1 MKLPSLWKP
10 QGLRTGAGSISEAHW
25 KKQKPP
31 KEYEDLSEAR
41 YWYLLE
47 TLVHNLLQKAEGIEY
62 FKSS

>member
-47 TLVHNLLQKAEGIEY
+47 TQFHNFLQKAKVMDCI
-62 FKSS
+62 KWS